1 LKICLDVGKI
11 VTHALRVITDTC
23 HGVIAVYVIGIDLTS
38 HTGSLYE
45 IFIAITIPLN
55 NPKALEQMQKK
66 TKSILEE
73 LDSLYIER
81 DRKAIIETRASNL
94 IETAIRLLEQI
105 DAEFSAEQAENLQ
118 RKLLNAIRHRDTSKF
133 SRSVRRTHAD
143 L

>member
-1 LKICLDVGKI
+1 
-11 VTHALRVITDTC
+11 
-23 HGVIAVYVIGIDLTS
+23 
-38 HTGSLYE
+38 
-45 IFIAITIPLN
+45 
-55 NPKALEQMQKK
+55 MQKK

-81 DRKAIIETRASNL
+81 DRQSVIETRASNL

-105 DAEFSAEQAENLQ
+105 DTEYSPEQAENLQ
-118 RKLLNAIRHRDTSKF
+118 RKLLNAIRHRDTGKF